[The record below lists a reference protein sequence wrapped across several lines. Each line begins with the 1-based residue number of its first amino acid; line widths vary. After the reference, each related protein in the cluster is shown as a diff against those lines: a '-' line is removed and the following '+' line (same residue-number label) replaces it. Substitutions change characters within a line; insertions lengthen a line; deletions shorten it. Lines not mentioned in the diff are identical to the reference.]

1 MVFRALG
8 FESKGSA
15 KMKCFSVSE
24 TLEPKP
30 EYDKKVQR
38 KQS

>member
-8 FESKGSA
+8 FESKGSV
-15 KMKCFSVSE
+15 KMKYFSVSE

-30 EYDKKVQR
+30 E
-38 KQS
+38 